1 MRRSAVVM
9 ETIGVVMSRI
19 VSDRKLEVDK
29 RRFFLISRT
38 CFFSQQISLNAIVS
52 GATLPQHLLLW
63 AALPVAWA
71 SLPGVQMEEYNQED
85 QQMCRLHTGLQMEAT
100 YRCCQEETF
109 HLQRSQTFPTEDE
122 NMVPLL
128 KLCTSVANKSTLL
141 QVLWFEGSFYWFLL
155 FFTLQMKLLI

>member
-1 MRRSAVVM
+1 MRKSAVVM

-19 VSDRKLEVDK
+19 VSDGKLEVDEC
-29 RRFFLISRT
+29 RFFLSRT
-38 CFFSQQISLNAIVS
+38 QCLFSQQISLNTIVS

-63 AALPVAWA
+63 AALP

-109 HLQRSQTFPTEDE
+109 HLQRSQTSPTEDG
-122 NMVPLL
+122 NTVPLL

-141 QVLWFEGSFYWFLL
+141 QVLWFEGSFYCFLL
-155 FFTLQMKLLI
+155 FFTLQMKLLN